1 MFPKKVVNFLSLT
14 KSVMKKILILFL
26 FASGIVEVYAQQAK
40 QVSVAAAAPAK
51 ENGEA
56 FMKDYFMQTY
66 AGLERSVSGLTSEQL
81 NFKPAADKWSINECL
96 EHIVLTEKMLFEE
109 AKKTMEAPAS
119 PKRRK
124 DVKVRD
130 EEIIKG
136 ISDRSHKVKAPAEL
150 TGKGKYSDAAQAL
163 AELEQSRKLVS
174 NYLSTH
180 PVADLRNHISDTP
193 FGLNDGYHAF
203 LYIAG
208 HTARHTGQIEE
219 IKASPNFPK

>member
-1 MFPKKVVNFLSLT
+1 
-14 KSVMKKILILFL
+14 MKKILILL
-26 FASGIVEVYAQQAK
+26 LLTSIVTEVCAQQVK
-40 QVSVAAAAPAK
+40 QVNVAAAAPTK
-51 ENGEA
+51 ENGKA
-56 FMKDYFMQTY
+56 FLNDYFMQTY
-66 AGLERSVSGLTSEQL
+66 AALEKSTSGLTSEQL

-96 EHIVLTEKMLFEE
+96 EHIVLTENMLFDE

-136 ISDRSHKVKAPAEL
+136 ISDRSQKFKAPAEL

-163 AELEQSRKLVS
+163 AELEQSRKLVVD
-174 NYLSTH
+174 YLNTR
-180 PVADLRNHISDTP
+180 PIEDFRNHISDSP
-193 FGLNDGYHAF
+193 FGVNDGYHAF

-219 IKASPNFPK
+219 IKASPGFPK